1 MKGLQGRRR
10 DCYGPGGTWYATQ
23 RTELTMPL
31 PLPAPACL
39 PARAHLLFLCSTAA
53 AEYALSLPGAVGR
66 HHAKQGAGSFWNY
79 VPTLNL
85 TSGGGTSNHSQP
97 SFTADLYG
105 LNTRFRE
112 ERQVLNCHCDPVKC
126 VAQGCTF
133 ESGCDGP
140 YLH

>member
-1 MKGLQGRRR
+1 MRF
-10 DCYGPGGTWYATQ
+10 WI
-23 RTELTMPL
+23 
-31 PLPAPACL
+31 
-39 PARAHLLFLCSTAA
+39 
-53 AEYALSLPGAVGR
+53 
-66 HHAKQGAGSFWNY
+66 QGAGSFWNY
-79 VPTLNL
+79 LPTLNL
-85 TSGGGTSNHSQP
+85 TSGGGTSNDSQP

-140 YLH
+140 YLGYIE